1 MHRYFLN
8 EKIGT
13 VIELNKNQGVFHHML
28 RVRRAKVGTKAEFVD
43 VDQKLVVGELVEA
56 GSDTATVKV
65 IEELTQKVELPVKV
79 TLIVSPVKNDRTDW
93 FVQKAT
99 ELGVDR
105 IILTKMERTVVD
117 WGKQQE
123 KKLARLEKIA
133 LNAAEQSHRLK
144 VPEIDFMDYQDA
156 INEPRDH
163 GLVAWEESA
172 KEGEKATLLK
182 VAEEAEA
189 GQRFAV
195 LFGPEGGLS
204 TEEVD
209 GLQAAGFAPA
219 GLGPRILRAETAPLY
234 ALSALSTIWELQEK
248 L

>member
-1 MHRYFLN
+1 MHRYFLDEPIQKEITIN
-8 EKIGT
+8 ST
-13 VIELNKNQGVFHHML
+13 QPVYHHMV
-28 RVRRAKVGTKAEFVD
+28 RVRRAKVGTKAEFV
-43 VDQKLVVGELVEA
+43 
-56 GSDTATVKV
+56 GSDQRLV
-65 IEELTQKVELPVKV
+65 IAELTALSAESAQVTVLDELEQSVELPANV

-99 ELGVDR
+99 ELGVNR
-105 IILTKMERTVVD
+105 IVLTKMSRTVVD
-117 WGKQQE
+117 WGKQKE

-144 VPEIDFMDYQDA
+144 VPEILFMEYQEAIQTEKDF
-156 INEPRDH
+156 

-182 VAEEAEA
+182 VAESVNP
-189 GQRFAV
+189 GQRLAV

-204 TEEVD
+204 EEEI
-209 GLQAAGFAPA
+209 QALEEMAFRPA

-234 ALSALSTIWELQEK
+234 TLAVLSSVWELQN
-248 L
+248 